1 MLRRTTNNKN
11 ILEEK
16 TDNKYLL
23 EIRKKYETRISNY
36 NQKMPLNE
44 EFEFFYDFLKRE
56 IIIRQKLVNLE

>member
-11 ILEEK
+11 KLEEK

-23 EIRKKYETRISNY
+23 EIRKKYEMRMSNY

>member
-23 EIRKKYETRISNY
+23 EIRKKYEMRISNY